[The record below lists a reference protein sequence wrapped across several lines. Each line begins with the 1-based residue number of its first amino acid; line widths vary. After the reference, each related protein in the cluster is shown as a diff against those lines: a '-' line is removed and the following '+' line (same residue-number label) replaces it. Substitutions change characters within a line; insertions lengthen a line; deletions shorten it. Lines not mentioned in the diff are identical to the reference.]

1 MDKGQLLQIT
11 SVSIQSR
18 SRIVFPDLGGCSKK
32 IYHIKYLD
40 LIEGCTTVGL
50 KDLLSVKDYIF
61 ILHCKK
67 YETIVN
73 YSLYLYIRASQRAP
87 ERKN

>member
-1 MDKGQLLQIT
+1 MDKGQLLQMT
-11 SVSIQSR
+11 GVYIQSR
-18 SRIVFPDLGGCSKK
+18 SCIFFPDLGGCSKK

-40 LIEGCTTVGL
+40 PIGGWTTVVP
-50 KDLLSVKDYIF
+50 KDLSSIKYYIF

-73 YSLYLYIRASQRAP
+73 YSLYLYIGMSQRAP
-87 ERKN
+87 QRKN